1 MSRYFKHIIEK
12 SKTGKNVY
20 EAKPISRFEDSDN
33 DIVIITTAEDR
44 LDLLAKR
51 FYDDETL
58 WYIIAYNNNLTEIDL
73 KLKEGTQLKIPSNP
87 FTIKDLL

>member
-1 MSRYFKHIIEK
+1 MSRYYKHKIEK
-12 SKTGKNVY
+12 TNTGKNIF
-20 EAKPISRFEDSDN
+20 ELKPSPKFNDSDN

-51 FYDDETL
+51 FYDDEKL
-58 WYIIAYNNNLTEIDL
+58 WYVIAYNNNLTEIDL

>member
-1 MSRYFKHIIEK
+1 MSRYYKHKIEK
-12 SKTGKNVY
+12 TNMGKNIF
-20 EAKPISRFEDSDN
+20 ELKPSPKFNDSDN

-51 FYDDETL
+51 FYDDENL
-58 WYIIAYNNNLTEIDL
+58 WYVIAYNNNLTEIDL

>member
-1 MSRYFKHIIEK
+1 MSRYFKHDIEK
-12 SKTGKNVY
+12 SRTGKKVY
-20 EAKPISRFEDSDN
+20 EAKPIPNFQNSDD

-51 FYDDETL
+51 FYNDETL
-58 WYIIAYNNNLTEIDL
+58 WYVIAYNNNLTEIDL
-73 KLKEGTQLKIPSNP
+73 KLEEGIQLKIPANP

>member
-1 MSRYFKHIIEK
+1 MSRYYKHKIEK
-12 SKTGKNVY
+12 TKTGRNIY
-20 EAKPISRFEDSDN
+20 ELKPAPKFDDSDN

-58 WYIIAYNNNLTEIDL
+58 WYVIAYNNNLTEIDL

>member
-1 MSRYFKHIIEK
+1 MSRYYKHKIEK
-12 SKTGKNVY
+12 TNMGKNIF
-20 EAKPISRFEDSDN
+20 ELKPAPKFTDSDN

-58 WYIIAYNNNLTEIDL
+58 WYVIAYNNNLTEIDL

>member
-1 MSRYFKHIIEK
+1 MSRYYKHKIEK
-12 SKTGKNVY
+12 TKTGKNIY
-20 EAKPISRFEDSDN
+20 ELKPAPKFDDSDN

-58 WYIIAYNNNLTEIDL
+58 WYVIVYNNNLTEIDL